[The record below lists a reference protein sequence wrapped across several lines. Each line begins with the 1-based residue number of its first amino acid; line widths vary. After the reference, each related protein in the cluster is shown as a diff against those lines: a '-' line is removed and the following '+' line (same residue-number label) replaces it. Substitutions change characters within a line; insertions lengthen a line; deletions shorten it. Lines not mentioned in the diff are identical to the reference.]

1 MKRVK
6 VRAALLYFVEG
17 KAVSLSP
24 GQEATIPEDVFD
36 RNRVS
41 LAEVE
46 EGAEPAPS
54 PAPKPATKKAS
65 K

>member
-6 VRAALLYFVEG
+6 VRAALLYYVEG

-41 LAEVE
+41 LEEVE
-46 EGAEPAPS
+46 GGAGSAPPPAS
-54 PAPKPATKKAS
+54 KPATKKAS